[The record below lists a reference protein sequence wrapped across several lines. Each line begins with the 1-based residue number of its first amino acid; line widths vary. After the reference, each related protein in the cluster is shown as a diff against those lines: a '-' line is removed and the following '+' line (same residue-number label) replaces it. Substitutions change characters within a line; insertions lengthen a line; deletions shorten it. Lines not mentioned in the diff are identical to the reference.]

1 MGIQAKRNAKD
12 TVFRNLFSQPEYL
25 LELYRALHPED
36 TDVTPDMFS
45 NVTIENVLTDRIY
58 NDLGFTVGDR
68 LLVLVEA
75 QSTWSANILV
85 RAFLYLAQSYQQRFE
100 ANEVN
105 LYSSKRIELPEP
117 ELYVIFTGDRR
128 DRPRELTLSENFFS
142 GRQTA
147 LEVRVQMLYGDNPS
161 DIIGQY
167 VRFCR
172 LYTEQVKQHGATE
185 EAVLET
191 IRLCRNENVLTHY
204 LDQHETEAK
213 SIMMS
218 LFNEEYIQKAYGKE
232 KYDEGMAAGLAA
244 GRAAG
249 LAAGRAAG
257 KAAGKDDQAKKTAL
271 NLYRAGMAESMIAQM
286 IGYPSDTVRAWLSQ
300 AGGCA

>member
-1 MGIQAKRNAKD
+1 MGIQAKRSAKD

-36 TDVTPDMFS
+36 VHVTPDMFS
-45 NVTIENVLTDRIY
+45 NVTIENVLTDKIY
-58 NDLGFTVGDR
+58 NDLGFTVGNR

-75 QSTWSANILV
+75 QSTWSVNILV
-85 RAFLYLAQSYQQRFE
+85 RAFLYLAESYQQRFE
-100 ANEVN
+100 ENEVN
-105 LYSSKRIELPEP
+105 LYSSRKIDLPEP

-128 DRPRELTLSENFFS
+128 TRPGELTLSEQFFS

-147 LEVRVQMLYGDNPS
+147 LEVRVRMLYGENPH

-172 LYTEQVKQHGATE
+172 LYTEQVKRHGATE
-185 EAVLET
+185 EAVFET
-191 IRLCRNENVLTHY
+191 IRLCRDENVLTQY
-204 LDQHETEAK
+204 LNEHETEAM

-218 LFNEEYIQKAYGKE
+218 LFNEESIQRAYGKE
-232 KYDEGMAAGLAA
+232 KYDEGLAAGMAAGMAA
-244 GRAAG
+244 GTA
-249 LAAGRAAG
+249 
-257 KAAGKDDQAKKTAL
+257 DQAKKTAL
-271 NLYRAGMAESMIAQM
+271 NLHKAGMSEGMIAQM
-286 IGYPSDTVRAWLSQ
+286 IGYPSETVIMWLTQ